1 MSRMMNSNSKT
12 SVSGD
17 LTSAKLINYT
27 GEPVNR
33 SSETANSYVVAR
45 PKKGITGDSSANAVA
60 GEARYK
66 KRQGKAVV
74 SSDKSDAVLSLSD
87 HTKTPF
93 GLEILLINE
102 QGIVIQG
109 FIPPGRID
117 TYLPHL
123 VACSIY
129 RLTNFY
135 GSKSKIVYRVAEPNV
150 TVTFSW
156 NSVLSVSADSTAGFT
171 EDRL

>member
-1 MSRMMNSNSKT
+1 MMNSNSKT

-17 LTSAKLINYT
+17 LTSAKLINYAGT
-27 GEPVNR
+27 RNAKE
-33 SSETANSYVVAR
+33 R
-45 PKKGITGDSSANAVA
+45 P
-60 GEARYK
+60 
-66 KRQGKAVV
+66 
-74 SSDKSDAVLSLSD
+74 LSPLTSLMQFCPSGMWDSD

-123 VACSIY
+123 VAGSIY

-135 GSKSKIVYRVAEPNV
+135 GCKSKTVYRVAEPNV

-156 NSVLSVSADSTAGFT
+156 NSVLSVSADSTAEFP
-171 EDRL
+171 EDRLRFYGHKEFDEA